1 MMMKVTISI
10 AKFLKSSDSVF
21 NKLIEK
27 YGLLETHSSFDLFSS
42 FIFHFIGQMLSNKV
56 ADVLWT
62 RFVNLVGEV
71 EPHNILNIPDDKI
84 RNIGISRAKIEFI
97 KSFCNVI
104 INKKIVLDSLNSLS
118 DDELIR
124 TLTKIKGV
132 GEWTAEMIAL
142 FSLGR
147 ENIFSFKDVAL
158 KRGIMKCHPNFKTLS
173 KTRFEK
179 LRKLYSP
186 YCSYA
191 SLYFYKVNDD
201 PNFILD

>member
-42 FIFHFIGQMLSNKV
+42 FVFHFIGQMLSNKV

-71 EPHNILNIPDDKI
+71 EPHNILNVPDDKI

-97 KSFCNVI
+97 KSFCNDI

-173 KTRFEK
+173 KTRFKK

>member
-1 MMMKVTISI
+1 MMKVTISI
-10 AKFLKSSDSVF
+10 AKFLKSCDSVF

-42 FIFHFIGQMLSNKV
+42 FVFHFIGQMLSNKV

-71 EPHNILNIPDDKI
+71 EPHNILNVPDDKI

-97 KSFCNVI
+97 KSFCNDI

-118 DDELIR
+118 NDELIR

>member
-1 MMMKVTISI
+1 MKTNYLII
-10 AKFLKSSDSVF
+10 NYLKKQDFLFDILFK
-21 NKLIEK
+21 K
-27 YGLLETHSSFDLFSS
+27 YGLLESANKHNLFSS
-42 FIFHFIGQMLSNKV
+42 FMFHFIGQMLSNKV
-56 ADVLWT
+56 AYVLWT
-62 RFVNLVGEV
+62 RFVNLVGEI
-71 EPHNILNIPDDKI
+71 EPHHILNVPDDKI
-84 RNIGISRAKIEFI
+84 KSIGISRAKIDFI
-97 KSFCNVI
+97 KNFCNVI
-104 INKKIVLDSLNSLS
+104 ISGKINLDSLNELT
-118 DDELIR
+118 DEDLIK

>member
-1 MMMKVTISI
+1 MKVTISI
-10 AKFLKSSDSVF
+10 AKILKSSDSVF

>member
-1 MMMKVTISI
+1 MKTTLSTINYLLDKDI
-10 AKFLKSSDSVF
+10 VF
-21 NKLIEK
+21 QKLFQK
-27 YGLLETHSSFDLFSS
+27 YGLLEASNKLDLFSS
-42 FIFHFIGQMLSNKV
+42 FMFHFIGQMLSNKV
-56 ADVLWT
+56 ADVLWI

-71 EPHNILNIPDDKI
+71 EPHNILNMQDDKI
-84 RNIGISRAKIEFI
+84 RNIGISKAKVEFI
-97 KSFCNVI
+97 KNFCNDI
-104 INKKIVLDSLNSLS
+104 ISGKIILDNLNELS
-118 DDELIR
+118 DDDLIKS
-124 TLTKIKGV
+124 LTKIKGV

-142 FSLGR
+142 FSLER

-173 KTRFEK
+173 KLRFER

-186 YCSYA
+186 YCSCA

>member
-1 MMMKVTISI
+1 MKVTISI

-42 FIFHFIGQMLSNKV
+42 FVFHFIGQMLSNKV

-71 EPHNILNIPDDKI
+71 EPHNILNVPDDKI

-97 KSFCNVI
+97 KSFCNDI

-118 DDELIR
+118 NDELIR

>member
-1 MMMKVTISI
+1 MKVTISI

>member
-1 MMMKVTISI
+1 MKVTISI
-10 AKFLKSSDSVF
+10 AKFLKSSDAVF

-42 FIFHFIGQMLSNKV
+42 FVFHFIGQMLSNKV

-71 EPHNILNIPDDKI
+71 EPHNILNVPDDKI

-97 KSFCNVI
+97 KSFCNDI

-118 DDELIR
+118 NDELIR

>member
-1 MMMKVTISI
+1 MKTNYLII
-10 AKFLKSSDSVF
+10 NYLKKQDFLFDILFK
-21 NKLIEK
+21 K
-27 YGLLETHSSFDLFSS
+27 YGLLEFANKHNLFSS

-56 ADVLWT
+56 AYVLWT
-62 RFVNLVGEV
+62 RFVNLVGEI
-71 EPHNILNIPDDKI
+71 EPHHILNVPDDKI
-84 RNIGISRAKIEFI
+84 KSIGISRAKIEFI
-97 KSFCNVI
+97 KNFCNVI
-104 INKKIVLDSLNSLS
+104 ISGKINLDSLNELT
-118 DDELIR
+118 DEDLIK

>member
-1 MMMKVTISI
+1 MKVTISI

-104 INKKIVLDSLNSLS
+104 INKKIVLVSLNSLS

>member
-1 MMMKVTISI
+1 MHTTDFVIEKLI
-10 AKFLKSSDSVF
+10 KSDSIF
-21 NKLIEK
+21 SKLYLK
-27 YGLLETHSSFDLFSS
+27 YGLIWSNNNLDLFPS

-71 EPHNILNIPDDKI
+71 EPHHILNMPDDKI
-84 RNIGISRAKIEFI
+84 RDIGISRAKVEFI
-97 KSFCNVI
+97 KNFCNDI
-104 INKKIVLDSLNSLS
+104 ISGKIILDNLYELS
-118 DDELIR
+118 DDDLIKS
-124 TLTKIKGV
+124 LTKIKGV

-142 FSLGR
+142 FSLER
-147 ENIFSFKDVAL
+147 ENVFSFKDVAL
-158 KRGIMKCHPNFKTLS
+158 KRGIKKCHPNFKTLS

>member
-10 AKFLKSSDSVF
+10 AKFLKSCDSVF

-42 FIFHFIGQMLSNKV
+42 FVFHFIGQMLSNKV

-71 EPHNILNIPDDKI
+71 EPHNILNVPDDKI

-97 KSFCNVI
+97 KSFCNDI

-118 DDELIR
+118 NDELIR

>member
-1 MMMKVTISI
+1 
-10 AKFLKSSDSVF
+10 
-21 NKLIEK
+21 
-27 YGLLETHSSFDLFSS
+27 
-42 FIFHFIGQMLSNKV
+42 MLSNKV

-71 EPHNILNIPDDKI
+71 EPHHILNMPDDKI
-84 RNIGISRAKIEFI
+84 RDIGISRAKVEFI
-97 KSFCNVI
+97 KNFCNDI
-104 INKKIVLDSLNSLS
+104 ISGKIILDNLYELS
-118 DDELIR
+118 DDDLIKS
-124 TLTKIKGV
+124 LTKIKGV
-132 GEWTAEMIAL
+132 GEWIAEMIAL
-142 FSLGR
+142 FSLER
-147 ENIFSFKDVAL
+147 ENIFSFKDAAL
-158 KRGIMKCHPNFKTLS
+158 KRGIMKCHSNFKTLS

>member
-27 YGLLETHSSFDLFSS
+27 YGLFETHSSFDLFSS
-42 FIFHFIGQMLSNKV
+42 FVFHFIGQMLSNKV

-71 EPHNILNIPDDKI
+71 EPHNILNVPDDKI

-97 KSFCNVI
+97 KSFCNDI

-147 ENIFSFKDVAL
+147 ENIFPFKDVAL

>member
-10 AKFLKSSDSVF
+10 AKILKSSDSVF

>member
-104 INKKIVLDSLNSLS
+104 INKKIVLVSLNSLS

>member
-10 AKFLKSSDSVF
+10 AKFLKSSDLVF

-27 YGLLETHSSFDLFSS
+27 YGLLETHSSFDLFS
-42 FIFHFIGQMLSNKV
+42 FFVFHFIGQMLSNKV

-97 KSFCNVI
+97 KSFCNDI

>member
-1 MMMKVTISI
+1 MKTNYLII
-10 AKFLKSSDSVF
+10 NYLKKQDFLFDILFK
-21 NKLIEK
+21 K
-27 YGLLETHSSFDLFSS
+27 YGLLESANKHNLFSS

-56 ADVLWT
+56 AYVLWT
-62 RFVNLVGEV
+62 RFVNLVGEI
-71 EPHNILNIPDDKI
+71 EPHHILNVPDDKI
-84 RNIGISRAKIEFI
+84 KSIGISRAKIEFI
-97 KSFCNVI
+97 KNFCNVI
-104 INKKIVLDSLNSLS
+104 ISGKINLDSLNELT
-118 DDELIR
+118 DEDLIK

>member
-1 MMMKVTISI
+1 MKTNYLII
-10 AKFLKSSDSVF
+10 NYLKKQDFLFDILFK
-21 NKLIEK
+21 K
-27 YGLLETHSSFDLFSS
+27 YGLLESANKHNVFSS

-56 ADVLWT
+56 AYVLWT
-62 RFVNLVGEV
+62 RFVNLVGEI
-71 EPHNILNIPDDKI
+71 EPHHILNVPDDKI
-84 RNIGISRAKIEFI
+84 KSIGISRAKIEFI
-97 KSFCNVI
+97 KNFCNVI
-104 INKKIVLDSLNSLS
+104 ISGKIILDSLNELT
-118 DDELIR
+118 DEDLIK

>member
-1 MMMKVTISI
+1 MKVTISI
-10 AKFLKSSDSVF
+10 AKFLKSCDSVF

-42 FIFHFIGQMLSNKV
+42 FVFHFIGQMLSNKV

-71 EPHNILNIPDDKI
+71 EPHNILNVPDDKI

-97 KSFCNVI
+97 KSFCNDI

-118 DDELIR
+118 NDELIR